1 MDNSRKKNWE
11 ELGFDIDMLAEHC
24 VDFRESEWSLLDMV
38 RPPFALDCE
47 DNYFDNDSW
56 VIPDMP
62 LSTWWLNYR
71 DGNGASFLQYS
82 VKVLLRGEY
91 HADGDS
97 VTVETVIES
106 LFEVTDLDF
115 ARDDPYLTRDIAKQ
129 KLVEK
134 KYDGGKLGTDDVNTS
149 AYQDNLVVSERSDYS
164 LKEMVKDYL
173 AIIDKYHENPSLIK
187 ETYLENFG
195 DPLA

>member
-1 MDNSRKKNWE
+1 
-11 ELGFDIDMLAEHC
+11 
-24 VDFRESEWSLLDMV
+24 
-38 RPPFALDCE
+38 
-47 DNYFDNDSW
+47 
-56 VIPDMP
+56 
-62 LSTWWLNYR
+62 
-71 DGNGASFLQYS
+71 
-82 VKVLLRGEY
+82 LRGEY
-91 HADGDS
+91 HADDES